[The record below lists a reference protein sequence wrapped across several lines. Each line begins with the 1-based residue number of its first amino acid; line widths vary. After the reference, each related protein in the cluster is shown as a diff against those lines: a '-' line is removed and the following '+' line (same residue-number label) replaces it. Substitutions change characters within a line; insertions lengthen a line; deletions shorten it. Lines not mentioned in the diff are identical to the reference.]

1 MVAFVWGALLFG
13 ELDAFSA
20 AQIGALVVAFFAV
33 VAGVLLIATSQGHS
47 VEASDS
53 TAPGWRRL
61 ALQPDE
67 STPEPASCGW
77 PRPACCGAA
86 TLCRPSGPTSL
97 PRWAISHLRTVV
109 LGRRAAT
116 QQLGAGVLFGVG
128 NLALLAVVAKLGT
141 GVGFTIAQLSLAVNA
156 SIIWIF
162 RRPAPGTRQARRVS
176 SGS

>member
-1 MVAFVWGALLFG
+1 MASAGPTAGRVNARAGFLWVAAAGMLWGSYFVPAQWADVPAQVGNFPLAHGILLGATAL
-13 ELDAFSA
+13 AFSA
-20 AQIGALVVAFFAV
+20 RK
-33 VAGVLLIATSQGHS
+33 
-47 VEASDS
+47 
-53 TAPGWRRL
+53 P
-61 ALQPDE
+61 
-67 STPEPASCGW
+67 
-77 PRPACCGAA
+77 
-86 TLCRPSGPTSL
+86 
-97 PRWAISHLRTVV
+97 VV